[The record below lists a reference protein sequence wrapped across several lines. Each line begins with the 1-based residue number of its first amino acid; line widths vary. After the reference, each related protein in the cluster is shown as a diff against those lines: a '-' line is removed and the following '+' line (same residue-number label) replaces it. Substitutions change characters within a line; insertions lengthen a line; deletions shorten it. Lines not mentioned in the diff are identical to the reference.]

1 MTKHNIISTQQY
13 GFREGHSTEMAI
25 VDLTN
30 KLKLHID
37 EGYFTC
43 CIFLDLSKAFDTVNH
58 KILLKKLE
66 AYGIRGNMHDLSGYL
81 SNRQQYTE
89 CIGAQSENNVIK
101 CGVPQ
106 GSTLGPLLF
115 LLYVNDLP
123 LHTKFYV
130 NLFADDAVLMLKNRN
145 IDHLQ
150 QQVTEQLNGINDWM
164 IYNRLS
170 INYSKTTYF
179 ITQPRNKRKLLNEI
193 NIKMGELTIQ
203 GQNNAKYLGIHIDR
217 ALKRNLQIENV
228 IKKLANAAR
237 IM

>member
-1 MTKHNIISTQQY
+1 
-13 GFREGHSTEMAI
+13 
-25 VDLTN
+25 
-30 KLKLHID
+30 
-37 EGYFTC
+37 
-43 CIFLDLSKAFDTVNH
+43 
-58 KILLKKLE
+58 
-66 AYGIRGNMHDLSGYL
+66 MHDLLSSYL

-89 CIGAQSENNVIK
+89 CNGAQSENNVIK

-106 GSTLGPLLF
+106 GSTLGPFLF

-130 NLFADDAVLMLKNRN
+130 NLFADDTVLMLKNRN

-164 IYNRLS
+164 ICNKLS

-179 ITQPRNKRKLLNEI
+179 ITQPRSKRKLLNEI

-203 GQNNAKYLGIHIDR
+203 EQNNAKYLGIHIDR
-217 ALKRNLQIENV
+217 ALKWNLQIENV
-228 IKKLANAAR
+228 TKKLASAAR
-237 IM
+237 ILC